1 MSIRIRA
8 HLIAALLIAGAVVL
22 FRFAPQDYGFYPRC
36 PTWTLF
42 HLYCPGCG
50 ATRAAAALLHGN
62 LKDAIHY
69 NVLATFLFPFV
80 LAYFAVAY
88 VSVIRK
94 GKPRWIKIPVPI
106 AICLMAVTLIFAL
119 VRNIPGLMFPI

>member
-1 MSIRIRA
+1 MSIRVRA
-8 HLIAALLIAGAVVL
+8 HLIAALVFAAAFVL
-22 FRFAPQDYGFYPRC
+22 FRFAPQDYAFYPKC
-36 PTWTLF
+36 PTWILF

-69 NVLATFLFPFV
+69 NALVTFLLPF
-80 LAYFAVAY
+80 LAAYFAVAY
-88 VSVIRK
+88 VSVIRN
-94 GKPRWIKIPVPI
+94 GKPRWIKIPVSV
-106 AICLMAVTLIFAL
+106 AVFLVAVTLIFAL